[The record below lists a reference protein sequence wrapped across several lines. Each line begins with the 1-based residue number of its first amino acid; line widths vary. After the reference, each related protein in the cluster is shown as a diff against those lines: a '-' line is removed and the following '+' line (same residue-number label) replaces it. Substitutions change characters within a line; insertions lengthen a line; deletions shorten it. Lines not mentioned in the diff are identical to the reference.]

1 MADDSRER
9 SAGQPASGGRR
20 GAATSGKPAR
30 AFFDAYLSHHKKVAR
45 DSLARLGQNPL
56 GSLMTWLVM
65 GVALALPLGLLL
77 LLSSV
82 QSLGAGWEQSGRITV
97 YLKQDQDDVAA
108 MDLQGRLNSRGDVSD
123 VRLITRKQALAQFR
137 KHSGL
142 GPALDYLQENPLPNT
157 LVVTPAIKDP
167 DHVRSLA
174 DSLGKMPGVD
184 QVQVD
189 LTWLKRLRAI
199 VDLVSNTVWALAVL
213 LAAAVL
219 LVVGNT
225 IRLAIE
231 NRRDEIVVSKL
242 VGGTDAFV
250 RRPFLYTGAWY
261 GLGGSVVAIILVSVM
276 HWWIGGPLRV
286 LANLYGSDF
295 RLQAAGAGDLLLV
308 IVVGVLLGW
317 VGAWMAVR
325 RHLDAI
331 EPR

>member
-1 MADDSRER
+1 MADDARER
-9 SAGQPASGGRR
+9 NTGQPATGGRR
-20 GAATSGKPAR
+20 GAAVSDRPAR
-30 AFFDAYLSHHKKVAR
+30 AFFDAYLSHHRKVAR
-45 DSLARLGQNPL
+45 DSLARLGRNPL

-82 QSLGAGWEQSGRITV
+82 QSLGTGWEQSGRITV
-97 YLKQDQDDVAA
+97 YLKQNLDDVAA
-108 MDLQGRLNSRGDVSD
+108 MDLQGRLKNRGDVSD
-123 VRLITRKQALAQFR
+123 VQLITRKQALAQFR
-137 KHSGL
+137 KDSGL

-157 LVVTPAIKDP
+157 LVVSPALKDP
-167 DHVRSLA
+167 DHIQSLA
-174 DSLGKMPGVD
+174 NTLGKLPGVD

-199 VDLVSNTVWALAVL
+199 VGLVANTVWALALL

-231 NRRDEIVVSKL
+231 SRRDEIVVSKL

-261 GLGGSVVAIILVSVM
+261 GLGGSIVAIILVSVM
-276 HWWIGGPLRV
+276 HWWIGGPLRD
-286 LANLYGSDF
+286 LADLYGSDF
-295 RLQAAGAGDLLLV
+295 RLQAAGPGDLLLV
-308 IVVGVLLGW
+308 IVIGVMLGW